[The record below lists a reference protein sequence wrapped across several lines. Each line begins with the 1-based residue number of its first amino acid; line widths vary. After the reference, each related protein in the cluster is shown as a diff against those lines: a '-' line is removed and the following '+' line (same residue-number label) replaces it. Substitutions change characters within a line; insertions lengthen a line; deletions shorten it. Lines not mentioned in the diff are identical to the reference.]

1 MALRNP
7 LVLFIPD
14 PWIRIGWKKTVSPIN
29 MFTMLKFISIHFSF
43 NFFYLSPLAI
53 RPLGDC
59 RNHELHGTFC
69 WHLSPNRDSRADA
82 KLLYECRARQ
92 SDTHCLEWCVP
103 WQSKRRQCDQ
113 PDGMG
118 NSASPFLSKIIKLG
132 TRINYGLSN
141 YLMERMARSLTSCI
155 GWFIDQHGMHSANVG
170 SNKAFNM
177 VQNLNFEYL

>member
-59 RNHELHGTFC
+59 RNHELHDTFC

-113 PDGMG
+113 QDGMG
-118 NSASPFLSKIIKLG
+118 NSASPFLSKIVKIW
-132 TRINYGLSN
+132 TRINYGLSITWW
-141 YLMERMARSLTSCI
+141 R
-155 GWFIDQHGMHSANVG
+155 GWREVWLPVSGGLLI
-170 SNKAFNM
+170 NM
-177 VQNLNFEYL
+177 VCIARMLGPTKHSTWSKI